1 MNIFLVEDSALLRE
15 RLTRMVSSVPH
26 THVVGFAASSK
37 EALEKISRTKP
48 DVVILDIRL
57 AQGTG
62 YQVLQELKR
71 QQNKPTVIV
80 LTNYAYPP
88 YRKKY
93 LQGGADYFFDKSTEF
108 DLLLRALQQLRYRF
122 DSHAK
127 GHSFPTYTL

>member
-1 MNIFLVEDSALLRE
+1 MNVFLVEDSALLRE
-15 RLTRMVSSVPH
+15 RLTRMISSVPH
-26 THVVGFAASSK
+26 TRLVGFAASSN
-37 EALEKISRTKP
+37 EALEKIPRAKS

-62 YQVLQELKR
+62 YQVLRELKR
-71 QQNKPTVIV
+71 QPNTPTVIV
-80 LTNYAYPP
+80 LTNYAYPA

-108 DLLLRALQQLRYRF
+108 DLLLGALQQLRYRF
-122 DSHAK
+122 DSRAK